1 MIQSSPKHSAQHRLR
16 LEVLLWRHGW
26 GWLLLA
32 VLVILFLTAQLLVL
46 PKLAQQQDS
55 HRKQLQQL
63 QLEQSN
69 LSQTIDTALKPTGD
83 KKILDQLLSVS
94 IPEAEV
100 SDVLRKIANM
110 AERNGV
116 ALSQSDY
123 QNSSKGH
130 GGLNRLQVTLPL
142 RASYPQLKQFI
153 EQVLFEFPGVSLDDL
168 VLKRE
173 SVAQNQV
180 EIRIKLSLW
189 VQP

>member
-1 MIQSSPKHSAQHRLR
+1 MAPWL
-16 LEVLLWRHGW
+16 

-32 VLVILFLTAQLLVL
+32 VLVILLLTAQLLML
-46 PKLAQQQDS
+46 PKLTQQVDS

-69 LSQTIDTALKPTGD
+69 LSRVIAVPLKPTGD
-83 KKILDQLLSVS
+83 NKILDQLSSVS
-94 IPEAEV
+94 IPEAEF
-100 SDVLRKIANM
+100 SDVLRKIATM

-116 ALSQSDY
+116 VLSQSDY
-123 QNSSKGH
+123 QNSTKGH

-189 VQP
+189 IQP

>member
-1 MIQSSPKHSAQHRLR
+1 MMQDSPKHSAPHRLR
-16 LEVLLWRHGW
+16 LEVLLWRYGFGW
-26 GWLLLA
+26 A
-32 VLVILFLTAQLLVL
+32 VLSVLAILFLAGQFVVL
-46 PKLAQQQDS
+46 PNLAQQLDS
-55 HRKQLQQL
+55 QRKELQQL

-69 LSQTIDTALKPTGD
+69 LSRTIALPVKPSGN
-83 KKILDQLLSVS
+83 KKILDQLSSVS
-94 IPEAEV
+94 IPEAEFT
-100 SDVLRKIANM
+100 DVLRKIATM

-116 ALSQSDY
+116 VLSQSDY

-189 VQP
+189 IQP

>member
-1 MIQSSPKHSAQHRLR
+1 MMQSSPKHRVSFRLR
-16 LEVLLWRHGW
+16 LEVLVWRHGW

-32 VLVILFLTAQLLVL
+32 VLAILFLTAELLVL
-46 PKLAQQQDS
+46 PKLTQQVES

-69 LSQTIDTALKPTGD
+69 LSRTIDAPFKPTGD
-83 KKILDQLLSVS
+83 KKILDQLSSVS
-94 IPEAEV
+94 IPESEV
-100 SDVLRKIANM
+100 SEVLRKIAAM

-116 ALSQSDY
+116 VLSQSDY

-173 SVAQNQV
+173 SVSQNQV

-189 VQP
+189 IQP

>member
-1 MIQSSPKHSAQHRLR
+1 MQDSPKQSSSHRLR

-32 VLVILFLTAQLLVL
+32 MLAILLLTAQLLVL
-46 PKLAQQQDS
+46 PKLAQQLDS
-55 HRKQLQQL
+55 QRKQLQQL

-69 LSQTIDTALKPTGD
+69 LPRTTALPLQATGD
-83 KKILDQLLSVS
+83 KKILDQLISVS
-94 IPEAEV
+94 IPEAEF
-100 SDVLRKIANM
+100 SDVLRKIAIM

-116 ALSQSDY
+116 VLSQSDY
-123 QNSSKGH
+123 QNSTKGH

-153 EQVLFEFPGVSLDDL
+153 GEVLFEFPGVSLDDL

-173 SVAQNQV
+173 SVAQNQA

-189 VQP
+189 IQP